1 MLVRDDLRPYTAEA
15 FACLVLGVL
24 VARIENEWPIRR
36 LVAIA
41 ATASAGML
49 FANTVIFVGV
59 AAMGSLALECLVT
72 RHYRRLAEVAAAAAA
87 MLAVGLAIYETLIR
101 PQVTHNLVTYWAPFY
116 APTRSASAAV
126 SFVNLQLHHLA
137 PYFGFGSLIV
147 DAVLALAGIAAL
159 IWLRRFALAAMLPI
173 TPTLPTPAPPAPN
186 NPFLAT
192 PPPPPR

>member
-1 MLVRDDLRPYTAEA
+1 
-15 FACLVLGVL
+15 
-24 VARIENEWPIRR
+24 
-36 LVAIA
+36 
-41 ATASAGML
+41 
-49 FANTVIFVGV
+49 
-59 AAMGSLALECLVT
+59 
-72 RHYRRLAEVAAAAAA
+72 

-173 TPTLPTPAPPAPN
+173 TLAIAIGASAARKYPFGDIRTSTFWLVAVAALMGVAVAAARRLAAPVDPPAPLVVAAGA
-186 NPFLAT
+186 PAPLVPA
-192 PPPPPR
+192 PGPHIRAP